1 MAVIGAIGGVIG
13 VGLFGAVV
21 YDNYGDYGNYSDY
34 DNYSD
39 YSDAAERQRRRRE
52 AKDQESEGPKLEI
65 NAYKANSVN
74 EYLESEALKRESGV
88 NVSVKEVKKDGDA
101 VINRAVMSDSERESA
116 GLKAEIEE
124 IDKVLTKIDK
134 ILKEG
139 E

>member
-1 MAVIGAIGGVIG
+1 MAVIGAVIG
-13 VGLFGAVV
+13 AGVLGAVI
-21 YDNYGDYGNYSDY
+21 Y

-39 YSDAAERQRRRRE
+39 YSDYSDYDNYSNYSDAAERSPRRRE
-52 AKDQESEGPKLEI
+52 AKNQEIDGQKLEI

-74 EYLESEALKRESGV
+74 EYLSSETLKRQSGV
-88 NVSVKEVKKDGDA
+88 TVSVKEVKEDGDA
-101 VINRAVMSDSERESA
+101 VISGAVQRDSERGSA
-116 GLKAEIEE
+116 GVNAELDE

>member
-1 MAVIGAIGGVIG
+1 MAVIGAVIG
-13 VGLFGAVV
+13 VGVLGAVI
-21 YDNYGDYGNYSDY
+21 Y

-39 YSDAAERQRRRRE
+39 YSDYSDYDNYSNYSDAAERSRRRRE
-52 AKDQESEGPKLEI
+52 AKNQEIDGQKLEI

-74 EYLESEALKRESGV
+74 EYLSSETLKRQSGV
-88 NVSVKEVKKDGDA
+88 TVSVKEVKEDGDA
-101 VINRAVMSDSERESA
+101 VISGAVQRDSERGSA
-116 GLKAEIEE
+116 GVNAELDE

>member
-1 MAVIGAIGGVIG
+1 MAVIGAVIG
-13 VGLFGAVV
+13 AGVLGAVI
-21 YDNYGDYGNYSDY
+21 Y

-39 YSDAAERQRRRRE
+39 YSDYSDYDNYSNYSDAAERSRRRRE
-52 AKDQESEGPKLEI
+52 AKNQEIDGQKLEI

-74 EYLESEALKRESGV
+74 EYLSSETLKRQSGV
-88 NVSVKEVKKDGDA
+88 TVSVKEVKEDGDA
-101 VINRAVMSDSERESA
+101 VISGAVQRDSERGSA
-116 GLKAEIEE
+116 GVNAELDE

>member
-1 MAVIGAIGGVIG
+1 MAVIGAVIG
-13 VGLFGAVV
+13 AGVLGAVI
-21 YDNYGDYGNYSDY
+21 Y

-39 YSDAAERQRRRRE
+39 YSDYSDYDNYSNYSDAAERRRRRRE
-52 AKDQESEGPKLEI
+52 AKNQEIDGQKLEI

-74 EYLESEALKRESGV
+74 EYLSSETLKRQSGV
-88 NVSVKEVKKDGDA
+88 TVSVKEVKEDGDA
-101 VINRAVMSDSERESA
+101 VISGAVQRDSERGSA
-116 GLKAEIEE
+116 GVNAELDE

>member
-1 MAVIGAIGGVIG
+1 MAVIGAVIG
-13 VGLFGAVV
+13 AGVLGAVI
-21 YDNYGDYGNYSDY
+21 Y

-39 YSDAAERQRRRRE
+39 YSDYSDYDNYSNYSDAAERSRRRRE
-52 AKDQESEGPKLEI
+52 AKNQEIDGQKLEI

-74 EYLESEALKRESGV
+74 EYLDSETLKRQSGV
-88 NVSVKEVKKDGDA
+88 EVSVNEVKEDGDA
-101 VINRAVMSDSERESA
+101 VIDRAVQRDSERGSA
-116 GLKAEIEE
+116 GVNAELEE